1 MKVFFRL
8 VSFAR
13 PYRRFIPFYMFF
25 AVLTTIF
32 SLANFTF
39 LIPLMN
45 VLFNSIPSDIPLAA
59 PEFELSVSFFKQ
71 SFQFYFYKS
80 IESGGKIE
88 ALKLICIILFISV
101 LLANLFRYL
110 SQRVLANMRTHLLFN
125 LRDEIYRKLI
135 SMDMSF
141 FHSKR
146 KGDIIS
152 VVSNDLNEV
161 ENSVVNAL
169 IVVARE
175 PFTIVGFFVL
185 LFSISVKLTLFSILV
200 LPLSFLLIA
209 EVIKRLK
216 KSAREG
222 QQILGNLTS
231 VIDETLSGVKVIQA
245 FVSEKFMFSR
255 FTTENKS
262 LKATTRKV
270 FYKRELASPLSE
282 FLGVSVI
289 TVLLFYG
296 GSIVLSGSGEL
307 SGSEFIAYLVLYS
320 QILSPAKNI
329 SNTFTQIQKGIVSG
343 ERIFSILDQPVG
355 IKNKENPIQVQNLN
369 TSVTLKN
376 VGFAYNPEQDRW
388 ALRNIDLIINK
399 GKTVALVGQSG
410 SGKSTLAELLLRFY
424 DPVEGTIEIDGL
436 NYKDVSK
443 ESLRSLTG
451 MVTQEPFLFNDT
463 IFNNIAFGWPNA
475 TEEKVI
481 EASKIANAHEFIVQ
495 TESGYNTIIG
505 DRGVKLSGGQR
516 QRLSIARAV
525 LRNPELLILDEAT
538 SALDS
543 ESERLVQ
550 DAINK
555 IMKNRTAVVIAHRL
569 STIKNADLIVVLKD
583 GLVIET
589 GTHAQLIEQNGYYQ
603 KLINLQSFN

>member
-1 MKVFFRL
+1 
-8 VSFAR
+8 
-13 PYRRFIPFYMFF
+13 
-25 AVLTTIF
+25 
-32 SLANFTF
+32 
-39 LIPLMN
+39 
-45 VLFNSIPSDIPLAA
+45 
-59 PEFELSVSFFKQ
+59 
-71 SFQFYFYKS
+71 
-80 IESGGKIE
+80 
-88 ALKLICIILFISV
+88 
-101 LLANLFRYL
+101 
-110 SQRVLANMRTHLLFN
+110 
-125 LRDEIYRKLI
+125 
-135 SMDMSF
+135 MSY

-152 VVSNDLNEV
+152 VISNDLNEV

-231 VIDETLSGVKVIQA
+231 VIDETLSGIKVIQA

-255 FTTENKS
+255 FATENKS

-343 ERIFSILDQPVG
+343 ERIFSILDQPLGV
-355 IKNKENPIQVQNLN
+355 KNKENPIHVHSLN

-388 ALRNIDLIINK
+388 ALRNVDLIINK
-399 GKTVALVGQSG
+399 GQTVALVGQSG

-463 IFNNIAFGWPNA
+463 IFNNIAFGWPEA
-475 TEEKVI
+475 SEEKVI
-481 EASKIANAHEFIVQ
+481 EASKIANAHDFIVQ
-495 TESGYNTIIG
+495 TELGYQTIIG